1 MNAFMGLVICMGL
14 VMLGFTLYLLYH
26 WVKEDKYAKWIIFIL
41 VAWLVLSCY
50 LFWFL
55 DQWWVI
61 FVWVFG
67 YAFVVLYP
75 IKTGGENSKLK
86 RSNK

>member
-1 MNAFMGLVICMGL
+1 MMINGFVGLVICMGI
-14 VMLGFTLYLLYH
+14 VMLGFTIYLLYC
-26 WVKEDKYAKWIIFIL
+26 WVKEDKYAKWFIL
-41 VAWLVLSCY
+41 LMVGWLIFSCY

-67 YAFVVLYP
+67 YAYVIFSG
-75 IKTGGENSKLK
+75 KKEEENLTIG
-86 RSNK
+86 